1 MVELFLNMLVSLL
14 RKKLHQ
20 CHINVPL
27 YPNPFQYSEAIA
39 AKHWNVLTHFSAV
52 VVLISYRNQTSHL
65 ICSANQ
71 MTDFY
76 MKCNI
81 WILVLK

>member
-14 RKKLHQ
+14 KKKLHQ

-39 AKHWNVLTHFSAV
+39 AKHRNVLTHFSAV
-52 VVLISYRNQTSHL
+52 TVLISYRNQSFDL
-65 ICSANQ
+65 QCKSN
-71 MTDFY
+71 D
-76 MKCNI
+76 
-81 WILVLK
+81 